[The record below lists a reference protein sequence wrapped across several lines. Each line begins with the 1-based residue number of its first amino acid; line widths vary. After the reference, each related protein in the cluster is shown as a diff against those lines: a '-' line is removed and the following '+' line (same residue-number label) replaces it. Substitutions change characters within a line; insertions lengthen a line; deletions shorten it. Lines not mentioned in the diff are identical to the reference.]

1 MGCSLPL
8 CLSFLSLPVPFPC
21 TPPYLPDSQGP
32 PTLQQWQQQAKTNM
46 GAGLLEPGVPNQDL
60 RRLEEEMANHT
71 PKAWEEGGP
80 SWTPQAIGIKA
91 SASKGH
97 SQNDPLAE
105 SEGAPGS
112 PTRWVQ

>member
-1 MGCSLPL
+1 
-8 CLSFLSLPVPFPC
+8 
-21 TPPYLPDSQGP
+21 
-32 PTLQQWQQQAKTNM
+32 M
-46 GAGLLEPGVPNQDL
+46 GAGILEPGVPNQDL

-97 SQNDPLAE
+97 SRNDPLAE